1 MKVLSE
7 NQKSLAELKLW
18 SNMEFKGREK
28 KLKWLIEKLRVLKE
42 GFSHYEQGDEIKRV
56 EHRIDNILLDEEI
69 LWKQRSRVD

>member
-1 MKVLSE
+1 
-7 NQKSLAELKLW
+7 
-18 SNMEFKGREK
+18 MEFKGREK